1 MAEETIIS
9 PRREKGEP
17 LLPAIGLFCVN
28 PGDARYLG
36 GRAEK
41 MGASRYFLFN
51 STLQVISGNS
61 GSEGVFVAGPAVGA
75 PMAVM
80 TLEKLVALGAR
91 KVIVY
96 GWCGSLNP
104 ALRTGDLLLPTWG
117 FSEEGTSSHYPIQG
131 KAASSESLRGELN
144 RYLCSEGL
152 ASQEGPIWTT
162 DAPYR
167 ETRAKVVSYA
177 AKSILGVDMEFS
189 ALATVASYRRI
200 DLAALFLVSDELW
213 HKSWQAGF
221 KGKTFSAK
229 NRRILAAL
237 LDKTIVKGGDDHGQ

>member
-1 MAEETIIS
+1 MTEETIIS

-17 LLPAIGLFCVN
+17 LLPASGLFCVN

-41 MGASRYFLFN
+41 LGASRHFLFN

-75 PMAVM
+75 PMAVI

-91 KVIVY
+91 QVIVY

-104 ALRTGDLLLPTWG
+104 ALRTGDLLLPTWA

-131 KAASSESLRGELN
+131 RAASSEALRNDLH
-144 RYLCSEGL
+144 RYLRAEGF
-152 ASQEGPIWTT
+152 ASREGPVWTT

-167 ETRAKVVSYA
+167 ETRAKVVDYA
-177 AKSILGVDMEFS
+177 GKSILGVDMEFS

-213 HKSWQAGF
+213 HQSWQPGF

-237 LDKTIVKGGDDHGQ
+237 LERTIAKGGDDHGQ